1 MSLGG
6 NNYVTAGNFL
16 WRISPLLKIDLSS
29 YFFGGRTAYL
39 GMIKT
44 ISLNLDFIVD
54 GNQSINDIASEFV
67 VRILEN
73 NK

>member
-1 MSLGG
+1 MARRLLRDITSQS
-6 NNYVTAGNFL
+6 F
-16 WRISPLLKIDLSS
+16 PLLKIDLSS